1 MYLEHA
7 LKDPSL
13 LRHQAYIGGEWQAAD
28 SDATFEV
35 FDPATGESLG
45 TVPKMGRRK
54 RRVPSRQLKPRGPA
68 GA

>member
-45 TVPKMGRRK
+45 TVPKMGAAETARASML
-54 RRVPSRQLKPRGPA
+54 PKPRGPA